1 MLKKYKFAAIPLYG
15 SFYIDDIEKIFLDDL
30 TQSIRHVWE
39 EKRWLVL
46 ASNDRLFCSRTSKT
60 ICISSIHRKLLLA
73 QRETPYSQLQHLSF
87 LGIKPFPGAIISIR
101 KTLILKALIEVVQV
115 ARDSECK
122 KDAKTRPNFSLL
134 CQRKNSLW
142 RINAYTRVVPGRIFD
157 GKLLHE
163 RAAMMINN
171 ATIVRANV
179 YGIASLTRIFV
190 SSLFLSLLFF
200 LRGLVEKEKGST
212 IENFIRRW
220 KRSLH
225 KLSRMK
231 DTARCWLCE
240 LTTKWTCSANF
251 FE

>member
-1 MLKKYKFAAIPLYG
+1 MYGRRRDDSSSHQTIVCSVHVHPRLFAFPPFTVNYYSRRERLHILNYNTCL
-15 SFYIDDIEKIFLDDL
+15 S
-30 TQSIRHVWE
+30 
-39 EKRWLVL
+39 LVL
-46 ASNDRLFCSRTSKT
+46 NL
-60 ICISSIHRKLLLA
+60 
-73 QRETPYSQLQHLSF
+73 F
-87 LGIKPFPGAIISIR
+87 LGQLYPCSIR

-115 ARDSECK
+115 VRDSECT

-142 RINAYTRVVPGRIFD
+142 RINAYARVVPGRIFD

-200 LRGLVEKEKGST
+200 
-212 IENFIRRW
+212 
-220 KRSLH
+220 
-225 KLSRMK
+225 
-231 DTARCWLCE
+231 
-240 LTTKWTCSANF
+240 
-251 FE
+251 

>member
-1 MLKKYKFAAIPLYG
+1 MYGRRRDDSSSHQTIVCSVHVHPRLFAFPPFTVNYYSRRERLHILNYNTCL
-15 SFYIDDIEKIFLDDL
+15 S
-30 TQSIRHVWE
+30 
-39 EKRWLVL
+39 LVL
-46 ASNDRLFCSRTSKT
+46 NLF
-60 ICISSIHRKLLLA
+60 L
-73 QRETPYSQLQHLSF
+73 EQLY
-87 LGIKPFPGAIISIR
+87 PCSIR

-115 ARDSECK
+115 VRDSECT

-142 RINAYTRVVPGRIFD
+142 RINAYARVVPGRIFD